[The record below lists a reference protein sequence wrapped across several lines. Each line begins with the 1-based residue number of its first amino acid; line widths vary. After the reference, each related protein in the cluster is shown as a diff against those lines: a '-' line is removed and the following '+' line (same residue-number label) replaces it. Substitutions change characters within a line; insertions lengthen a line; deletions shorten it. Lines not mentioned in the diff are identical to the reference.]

1 MLELLTADEMKV
13 CGDTEAEI
21 QAAIEEKKATLS
33 NNKSAMANIVDY
45 AAREKATELQTK
57 MFGELKAAAVDDA
70 QVAFEELK
78 AFCGDQ
84 AKRLGEL
91 IAVVMNKYKTT
102 DPRRYEP
109 FEQVKDIAVKEQV
122 PPPAAL
128 PLPEQVE
135 FQLANATWY
144 EEGFKIAM
152 NEIAAVF
159 NEAKTCEEI
168 CEHYDIDNSSGKWSK
183 ELRAEVFNL
192 DLRTNQVVRAKFGPP
207 KGFPRALEKMSQGK
221 TLRDLNRVTFEFE
234 DPLLMALCFEVLN
247 KKYNIHGL
255 KNKYLQETF

>member
-1 MLELLTADEMKV
+1 MKIIIQTLPTATIDSNSPLEYAKEKNAPQLIIDMLELLTADEMKV

-33 NNKSAMANIVDY
+33 KNMSAMANIVDY
-45 AAREKATELQTK
+45 AAREKAIELQIK
-57 MFGELKAAAVDDA
+57 MFGELEAAAANDA
-70 QVAFEELK
+70 YVTFVQLR

-84 AKRLGEL
+84 AKRLGDL
-91 IAVVMNKYKTT
+91 IAEVMNKYKTT

-109 FEQVKDIAVKEQV
+109 FEQVQDIAVKEQI

-135 FQLANATWY
+135 FKLANASWY
-144 EEGFKIAM
+144 EEEFQAAM
-152 NEIAAVF
+152 KEITAVF

-183 ELRAEVFNL
+183 ELRAEVFHL
-192 DLRTNQVVRAKFGPP
+192 DPRTNQVVRTKFGPP
-207 KGFPRALEKMSQGK
+207 KGFP
-221 TLRDLNRVTFEFE
+221 
-234 DPLLMALCFEVLN
+234 
-247 KKYNIHGL
+247 
-255 KNKYLQETF
+255 